1 MLAFATFFFGLVL
14 MYVFTTLERD
24 QRQQRPSPV
33 LIRSAG
39 YLLTGVLAGAA
50 VILVALAAWGW
61 A

>member
-33 LIRSAG
+33 LIC
-39 YLLTGVLAGAA
+39 VLAGAA